1 MESKNNKIILIV
13 IACGIWAIVLQNMG
27 IIPTAQNVE
36 VVNSVDV
43 GGTVDVGNTVNV
55 NGYVDVGE
63 VDVNI
68 SKVNGYNTF
77 YNRGGN
83 DKRYNRIPVYIGD
96 N

>member
-13 IACGIWAIVLQNMG
+13 IACGFWAIVLQNMG

-43 GGTVDVGNTVNV
+43 GGTVEVGNTVNV

>member
-68 SKVNGYNTF
+68 SKINGQTSF
-77 YNRGGN
+77 YDHGGN
-83 DKRYNRIPVYIGD
+83 GRYDRIPVYTGQ
-96 N
+96 